1 MKGDTWIPIERLK
14 SKAVYEII
22 IEKRNRIR
30 KYTPNTAHAVLYNID
45 KYLTPEERNY
55 WWRLNHKLVSTKQTE
70 SKFKRDEEGNLVSN
84 KCPICK
90 TSKETKQ
97 HYNNECPSIV
107 KYRSRIAEKLNHKK
121 ITNEEWN
128 LEISTKNIYKDIYIA
143 KARWVFHCERC
154 NVDYRRRRR
163 INISV
168 VLNRTQ
174 KRMEAAQKILEGKI
188 VDINTKEQ
196 KKQQEERTRITNK
209 S

>member
-1 MKGDTWIPIERLK
+1 MDRNRRKEETREMVEEKKGKEVIKKWESGFGVEKGNTWIPIERLK

-90 TSKETKQ
+90 TNKETKQ
-97 HYNNECPSIV
+97 HYTND
-107 KYRSRIAEKLNHKK
+107 LNHG
-121 ITNEEWN
+121 
-128 LEISTKNIYKDIYIA
+128 
-143 KARWVFHCERC
+143 HCW
-154 NVDYRRRRR
+154 
-163 INISV
+163 
-168 VLNRTQ
+168 
-174 KRMEAAQKILEGKI
+174 
-188 VDINTKEQ
+188 
-196 KKQQEERTRITNK
+196 K
-209 S
+209 SDHD